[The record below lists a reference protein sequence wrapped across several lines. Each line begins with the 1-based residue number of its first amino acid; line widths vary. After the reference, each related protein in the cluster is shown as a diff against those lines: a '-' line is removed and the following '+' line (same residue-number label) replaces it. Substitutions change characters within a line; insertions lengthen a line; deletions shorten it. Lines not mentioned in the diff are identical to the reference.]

1 MAVVVGLGNP
11 GPKYAA
17 TRHNMGFMVVDRM
30 AERCRCPSAEQKYR
44 ADVTRTTRDSRPM
57 VFIKPRTFMNES
69 GYSVGPAT
77 TALCAPDLSDLLIVL
92 DDVHLEFGRLRLR
105 RGGGDGGHNGLA
117 SVLEQLGT
125 EDVPRLRVGIG
136 GTNTFD
142 RVEYVLD
149 EFSSEERDGLPDVI
163 ERASDAVMVW
173 FYRGIDVA
181 MNKVNMAPDE
191 DEDKER
197 EDEE

>member
-1 MAVVVGLGNP
+1 MAVVIGLGNP

-30 AERCRCPSAEQKYR
+30 AERCRCPSTEQQYR
-44 ADVTRTTRDSRPM
+44 ADVTRTTRDGRPI
-57 VFIKPRTFMNES
+57 VFVKPRTFMNES
-69 GYSVGPAT
+69 GYCVGPAT

-92 DDVHLEFGRLRLR
+92 DDVYLEFGRLRLR
-105 RGGGDGGHNGLA
+105 RSGGDGGHNGLA

-125 EDVPRLRVGIG
+125 NEVPRLRVGIG
-136 GTNTFD
+136 GADAFD

-149 EFSSEERDGLPDVI
+149 KFSAEERDELPDVI

-181 MNKVNMAPDE
+181 MNKVNMAE
-191 DEDKER
+191 GEER

>member
-17 TRHNMGFMVVDRM
+17 TRHNIGFMVVDRV
-30 AERCRCPSAEQKYR
+30 AERCRCAFTEEMYR
-44 ADVTRTTRDSRPM
+44 ADVARATRQGRSV
-57 VFIKPRTFMNES
+57 VFVKPRTFMNES
-69 GYSVGPAT
+69 GNSVGPAAM
-77 TALCAPDLSDLLIVL
+77 ALCEPDMSDLLIVL

-105 RGGGDGGHNGLA
+105 CGGGDGGHNGLA
-117 SVLEQLGT
+117 SVLERLGT
-125 EDVPRLRVGIG
+125 DDVPRLRVGIG
-136 GTNTFD
+136 GANAVD

-149 EFSSEERDGLPDVI
+149 EFSVEERDELPDVI

-181 MNKVNMAPDE
+181 MNKVNMAPAE
-191 DEDKER
+191 DEER